1 MFLPYQIAPET
12 KHENAQGRVAL
23 LVAILVGSYLCV
35 ITPHKQREE

>member
-35 ITPHKQREE
+35 ITPHKQHEE

>member
-12 KHENAQGRVAL
+12 KHENTQGRMAL